1 MATLPEISYE
11 DDIEIVGEPSKTWII
26 DKNTNQIKGVD
37 DGLMAMQQL
46 VDVLLNTERYKWQIY
61 TDNFGV
67 ELEDLPGQD
76 RAFIEAELPRK
87 IEDAMSVD
95 ERIESVQNFSF
106 TQTEMG
112 ALVCT
117 FDVFTV
123 FGTVTGTATVAEGVS
138 NNA

>member
-46 VDVLLNTERYKWQIY
+46 VDVMLNTERYKWQIY

-67 ELEDLPGQD
+67 ELEGLPGED
-76 RAFIEAELPRK
+76 RAFIEAELPRR
-87 IEDAMSVD
+87 IEEAMSID
-95 ERIESVQNFSF
+95 DRIESVQNFKF

-112 ALVCT
+112 SLVCT
-117 FDVFTV
+117 FDVNTV
-123 FGTVTGTATVAEGVS
+123 FGTVTGETTITEGVS
-138 NNA
+138 ENA

>member
-46 VDVLLNTERYKWQIY
+46 VDVMLNTERYKWQIY

-67 ELEDLPGQD
+67 ELEDLPGED
-76 RAFIEAELPRK
+76 RAFIEAELPRR
-87 IEDAMSVD
+87 IEEAMSID
-95 ERIESVQNFSF
+95 DRIESVQNFKF
-106 TQTEMG
+106 TQTEIG
-112 ALVCT
+112 SLVGT
-117 FDVFTV
+117 FDVNTV
-123 FGTVTGTATVAEGVS
+123 FGMVTGETTIAEGVS
-138 NNA
+138 ENA